1 MKDFLS
7 FAVLVPALLLT
18 GCATVDTASE
28 HGFHSDYYKF
38 EKDKKE
44 VARAYAEVSEDSI
57 SIYKLREGNAG
68 IPEPESVIGSKIST
82 IGPENYLF
90 NSRFVKN
97 SIEFDLSTIITK
109 LRPAMSGVPVQL
121 NANLNALLYMGARK
135 DFYIVRT
142 SKSVLNRNS
151 SKIKHLGYD
160 FGIFG
165 GIGITPVNPTVTNNN
180 TDLEYDGMV
189 FQKGVGAFITI
200 DNISVGLTLGFDN
213 LLNSDS
219 KIWIYNNKPYIGI
232 AIGIANF

>member
-1 MKDFLS
+1 
-7 FAVLVPALLLT
+7 
-18 GCATVDTASE
+18 
-28 HGFHSDYYKF
+28 
-38 EKDKKE
+38 
-44 VARAYAEVSEDSI
+44 
-57 SIYKLREGNAG
+57 
-68 IPEPESVIGSKIST
+68 
-82 IGPENYLF
+82 
-90 NSRFVKN
+90 
-97 SIEFDLSTIITK
+97 
-109 LRPAMSGVPVQL
+109 MSGVPVQL